1 MSKNLKI
8 KANTRLG
15 AGNSSALRQYKQTIT
30 LNAIQKEVIVGTL
43 LGNASMPLYRG
54 KPKLHFK
61 FEQNIASAYYI
72 HHLYDIFPNPVG
84 RPGRETR
91 SGDPVGRPGRE
102 TLLERL
108 HEYAIIVAVAPV
120 MANLCGFKLTVT
132 FGLSE
137 FKFYD

>member
-54 KPKLHFK
+54 KPKLHVK

-72 HHLYDIFPNPVG
+72 HHLYDIFPN
-84 RPGRETR
+84 
-91 SGDPVGRPGRE
+91 PVGRPGRE